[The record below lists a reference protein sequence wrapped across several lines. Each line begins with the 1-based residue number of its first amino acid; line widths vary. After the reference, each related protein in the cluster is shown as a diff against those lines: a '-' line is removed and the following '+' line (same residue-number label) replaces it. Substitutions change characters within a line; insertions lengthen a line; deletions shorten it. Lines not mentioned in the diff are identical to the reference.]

1 MVANY
6 LLNGMILQVTLLCT
20 WVEKSLDATKGME
33 RFWGLTQLAKKMDP
47 KWRCIP
53 IKIGM
58 FHCYNYQR
66 IPKNNG
72 DRIQEP
78 ADTRMWHVITR
89 KLPTKTS
96 WIYDSKAT
104 KDVVDL
110 QTLGATWIWQYMWLI
125 WKKCVYIYN
134 FCIHSCQN
142 SGLQWILWKLQRA
155 PTQMEMMMY
164 P

>member
-1 MVANY
+1 
-6 LLNGMILQVTLLCT
+6 
-20 WVEKSLDATKGME
+20 
-33 RFWGLTQLAKKMDP
+33 MDP

-58 FHCYNYQR
+58 FHCYNQR

-72 DRIQEP
+72 DRIQMP

-125 WKKCVYIYN
+125 WKNVYIYIYN

-142 SGLQWILWKLQRA
+142 SGLQWILWKLIKGPYSNGDDDVPVGKRQYIQYI
-155 PTQMEMMMY
+155 PTPSEGCFSLNINGWRDLCWEKKTR
-164 P
+164 